1 MSLAEAQRRSSGR
14 LTAVRLFLATF
25 LIVWSVQS
33 LAQPRLP
40 VAGEHEIKAAY
51 LFQFGRYV
59 EWPVQEPAGF
69 VICVLGRDPF
79 GAALDDIVK
88 GKLISG
94 RSVGTRRIG
103 EPADVQDC
111 HVIFV
116 SPSEDDRLP
125 AILNALRGS
134 SVLTVGDGTAFTRQG
149 GMVGF
154 ILTDRKVRFVVNLA
168 AAEAAQLKLSSQLL
182 RLAASVER

>member
-1 MSLAEAQRRSSGR
+1 VAL
-14 LTAVRLFLATF
+14 L
-25 LIVWSVQS
+25 LIVWSIQ
-33 LAQPRLP
+33 LFAQTRPP

-51 LFQFGRYV
+51 LFQFGRYI
-59 EWPVQEPAGF
+59 EWPPGQEPAGF

-79 GAALDDIVK
+79 GDALDKIVS

-94 RSVGTRRIG
+94 HSVGTRRIFAPTG
-103 EPADVQDC
+103 IQDC
-111 HVIFV
+111 QVIFV
-116 SPSEDDRLP
+116 SPSEDERLP
-125 AILNALRGS
+125 AILDALKGS
-134 SVLTVGDGTAFTRQG
+134 TVLTVGDGASFTQQG

-182 RLAASVER
+182 RLAVSVER

>member
-1 MSLAEAQRRSSGR
+1 MGEAKRPSIGR
-14 LTAVRLFLATF
+14 VSTVGPFLATL
-25 LIVWSVQS
+25 LIVWSIQ
-33 LAQPRLP
+33 LFAQPRP
-40 VAGEHEIKAAY
+40 PAAGEHEIKAAY
-51 LFQFGRYV
+51 LFQFGRYI
-59 EWPVQEPAGF
+59 EWPPGQEPAGF

-79 GAALDDIVK
+79 GAALDGIVK

-94 RSVGTRRIG
+94 RSVGTRRIF
-103 EPADVQDC
+103 EPADVEDC

-125 AILNALRGS
+125 AILNALKGRT
-134 SVLTVGDGTAFTRQG
+134 VLTVGDGTGFTQQG